1 MRLRMAFCVALATPI
16 CGAWAQTPPSVPDS
30 ATTYRHQVG
39 LTASPVLEGLFKNN
53 RSLPLGVLY
62 KRQLTPARAL
72 RLGAVANYRYQKRYD
87 PVPLSNRDFRQT
99 DTGLQAYAGLEW
111 QRPLSRR
118 CVAYAGVDVGAAY
131 TSWLLREYSEN
142 GELFNGAYSIIGM
155 DQQARQRTYS
165 GFVRPLTGIRF
176 HLRRFLY
183 LSAETTLLAQYSYST
198 WKSEFSRR
206 VKDTEQILSTGSG
219 HFKDRDI
226 RVEIRP
232 VSQLSV
238 HYLFGRI

>member
-1 MRLRMAFCVALATPI
+1 MRYYSFLLPLLG
-16 CGAWAQTPPSVPDS
+16 GAVLPAAAQVPDS

-118 CVAYAGVDVGAAY
+118 WVAYAGVDVGAAY
-131 TSWLLREYSEN
+131 SNEFSQEYSESSALYN
-142 GELFNGAYSIIGM
+142 GINTTFSLDEDLTM
-155 DQQARQRTYS
+155 RTYTA
-165 GFVRPLTGIRF
+165 FVRPLAGVRY
-176 HLRRFLY
+176 HLRSFLY
-183 LSAETTLLAQYSYST
+183 VSAEAALPLQYSYYKLRSST
-198 WKSEFSRR
+198 ARW
-206 VKDTEQILSTGSG
+206 
-219 HFKDRDI
+219 FKDSGQMIGTDI
-226 RVEIRP
+226 GGFQEHRLNLNFRP

-238 HYLFGRI
+238 HYLFGRS